1 MRTSLVR
8 VMSSR
13 LEWAFVAQMKGQMVA
28 VDQAANIGIQFQG
41 ETKRP
46 SRPAIIIWSD
56 TDEAHAG
63 RCGRQSRRCWRR
75 STCAPTCQNGRPPRG
90 DCPALC
96 EPIRDSLLGGAAY
109 RVESR
114 RA

>member
-1 MRTSLVR
+1 
-8 VMSSR
+8 
-13 LEWAFVAQMKGQMVA
+13 MKGQMVA

-63 RCGRQSRRCWRR
+63 RDAADKAGY
-75 STCAPTCQNGRPPRG
+75 ADNG
-90 DCPALC
+90 
-96 EPIRDSLLGGAAY
+96 PIGAATKATGAGMGPWDPFGIY
-109 RVESR
+109 RTGG
-114 RA
+114 